1 MLQLV
6 KRLLVDKFFFQVW
19 AIVREYWLSSDITY
33 RSTVSQLSKFI
44 SALLAIQTLCFLLT
58 QTSVSAQNVARR
70 KNRTSARTTYLRQLG
85 RQEHKVNLGLAYWI
99 ELNRGGKYYKTN
111 NKARFRSGDQVWFHL
126 VPNAD
131 AYAYIILRQGTKGTK
146 TVLFPLEITGMN
158 NMVKRGRDCVVPT
171 ENTLQFDENPGVE
184 NVALLLSRKRID
196 PALFLDYPVQLTAY
210 VSGPADH
217 AGVSQEPAQIEH
229 KLPER
234 TKVSVE
240 GSANGQL
247 AKVALPGIKAESEPG
262 QPIAS
267 RSRVKV
273 DLLDLEGKKRGRQL
287 WRSASAALRDSN
299 MIVVVGEDPDAV
311 VSVNISLIHD
321 K

>member
-1 MLQLV
+1 M
-6 KRLLVDKFFFQVW
+6 
-19 AIVREYWLSSDITY
+19 
-33 RSTVSQLSKFI
+33 SQLSK
-44 SALLAIQTLCFLLT
+44 LLIAVLASQFCCLPLIP
-58 QTSVSAQNVARR
+58 SPVSAQVQNNSQQKISGQKASRPKISR
-70 KNRTSARTTYLRQLG
+70 QKTRTSARTTYLRQLG
-85 RQEHKVNLGLAYWI
+85 RHDRKVNLGLAYWI

-146 TVLFPLEITGMN
+146 TVLFPLEITGMDN
-158 NMVKRGRDCVVPT
+158 LVKRGRDCVVPT
-171 ENTLQFDENPGVE
+171 ENTLQFDDTPGVE
-184 NVALLLSRKRID
+184 NVALLLSRKKID
-196 PALFLDYPVQLTAY
+196 PALFLDYPVRLTAY

-217 AGVSQEPAQIEH
+217 AGVVQEPAQPVH

-240 GSANGQL
+240 GSANGEL
-247 AKVALPGIKAESEPG
+247 AKVNLPAAKADGEPG

-267 RSRVKV
+267 RSQVKV
-273 DLLDLEGKKRGRQL
+273 DLLDREGKRRGRQL
-287 WRSASAALRDSN
+287 WRTAAASLRDSN